1 MKLLKDYDCST
12 LYHPGKANVVADAL
26 SRKSAGSFTHLN
38 TERRPIIIELHELID
53 QMITVGSDQEVHFSS
68 IQSTINVLG

>member
-1 MKLLKDYDCST
+1 MLKDYDCSI
-12 LYHPGKANVVADAL
+12 LYRPSKANVIVDTL
-26 SRKSAGSFTHLN
+26 REKSAGSFTYLN

-53 QMITVGSDQEVHFSS
+53 QRITVGSDQEVHFSS

>member
-1 MKLLKDYDCST
+1 MLKDYDCSI
-12 LYHPGKANVVADAL
+12 LYRPSKANVIVDTL
-26 SRKSAGSFTHLN
+26 KEKSAGSFTHLN

-53 QMITVGSDQEVHFSS
+53 QRITVGSDQEVHFSL